1 MLWRLA
7 RSSKKALPEKCQR
20 CSEGREVKPLW
31 EPTGTKPGGGVGGR
45 EGCVWSLE
53 ARQGL
58 GGRGN
63 GRGPRL
69 CLDSG
74 CAPGPA
80 SRRRLTSLRFEPPGR
95 RAELAADGAGPPR
108 WGLWIS
114 LAAPPAAASALGFC
128 SAPWDLFPPGPSL
141 RTRRP
146 ASHPPLPAPGAGRGR
161 RGRGRVVECATLR
174 SGSATFSRRRHC
186 ALTSGAGLARAVI
199 ARAAGGW
206 GGSRDESRVGRHC
219 HSLSGPGRAA
229 LQQPAARGRV
239 GGRMGRGLRE

>member
-7 RSSKKALPEKCQR
+7 RSSKKALPEKCRR

-31 EPTGTKPGGGVGGR
+31 DPTGTKPGERVGGR

-63 GRGPRL
+63 GHGPRL

-74 CAPGPA
+74 FAPGPA
-80 SRRRLTSLRFEPPGR
+80 SRRRLTSLRFGRPGR
-95 RAELAADGAGPPR
+95 RAELAADVPVPHVGALDLSGSAACRCLGFGFLLRALGSLPSRTLTADPPPC
-108 WGLWIS
+108 L
-114 LAAPPAAASALGFC
+114 PPAFTCSWSGQKASRPGPRRRVRNVAQ
-128 SAPWDLFPPGPSL
+128 WVRNLFPP
-141 RTRRP
+141 
-146 ASHPPLPAPGAGRGR
+146 PPLRSPER
-161 RGRGRVVECATLR
+161 RWASESRDRASGGRVA
-174 SGSATFSRRRHC
+174 
-186 ALTSGAGLARAVI
+186 
-199 ARAAGGW
+199 

-229 LQQPAARGRV
+229 LRQPAARGRV
-239 GGRMGRGLRE
+239 GGRMGRGLGE